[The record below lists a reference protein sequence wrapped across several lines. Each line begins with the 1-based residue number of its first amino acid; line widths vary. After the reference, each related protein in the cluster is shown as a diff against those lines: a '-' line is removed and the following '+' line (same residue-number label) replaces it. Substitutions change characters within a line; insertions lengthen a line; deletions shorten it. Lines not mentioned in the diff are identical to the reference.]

1 MQRLRLSLLLLL
13 TLIAAG
19 PILVAARGPRFVA
32 NRAPT
37 TYVITIHEASPTVA
51 QVTAAMTLQSALLFM
66 THEGPYPKAYA
77 PFVQNLRVV
86 DEAGNELTVQPCTPW
101 QILRCDLWRGWE
113 RGQKWRVD
121 ARPGTPV
128 RVEYDLS
135 LTHQQ
140 VDWDAGI
147 DSAAF
152 VTEWGTFFTGR
163 SLFVMNGQIRSPF
176 VAGNLAWMEGV
187 LVPAA
192 DSRRDV
198 AVRFVLP
205 AAWRATT
212 PWEPTASGDFVAR
225 DLVDLSESMIM
236 LGQHESF
243 ATQQGGTE
251 TVWALGGDS
260 VIEAGAA
267 LRAGAEFA
275 QAFYTE
281 LLGGPP
287 MGQDSQPFERVMVII
302 NASDGVDGEVIGHHI
317 SLTVDESQ
325 AMLALDA
332 DFVMPAHTVLH
343 EFFHLWNGVT
353 FASTNDAEWFKEGLT
368 EYYSLRAARD
378 FGYLSQAD
386 FLAVLAKHYRQYATD
401 PGIGELSLRQ
411 AGADKHTHHGLVYS
425 GGLFVG
431 LALDLHIRH
440 ATQNER
446 SFDDVMRAVYA
457 EYAASGNA
465 LDTAD
470 VQRIAEATSGLGL
483 DDFFTRY
490 VSGTERIP
498 VVNYLEMSG
507 LRAVVD
513 DASLTVSRFDAV
525 TEQSNPILDDVFGSK
540 Q

>member
-1 MQRLRLSLLLLL
+1 MQRLRLSPLLLLI
-13 TLIAAG
+13 LIAAG
-19 PILVAARGPRFVA
+19 PILVAARVPRFTA

-37 TYVITIHEASPTVA
+37 TYVVTIHEASPTVA
-51 QVTAAMTLQSALLFM
+51 QVSATMTLQSPLLFT

-86 DEAGNELTVQPCTPW
+86 NEAGDSLTVQPCTSL
-101 QILRCDLWRGWE
+101 QILRCSLWRGWE

-128 RVEYDLS
+128 RIEYDLS
-135 LTHQQ
+135 LTHEQ
-140 VDWDAGI
+140 VEWAAGI

-152 VTEWGTFFTGR
+152 VTEWGAFFTGR

-176 VAGNLAWMEGV
+176 VAGSLAWMEGV

-205 AAWRATT
+205 ANWRATT
-212 PWEPTASGDFVAR
+212 PWQRTTTGDFVAR
-225 DLVDLSESMIM
+225 DLIDLSESMIM

-243 ATQQGGTE
+243 ATRQGGTE

-260 VIEAGAA
+260 VIKAGKA

-275 QAFYTE
+275 QAYYTE

-287 MGQDSQPFERVMVII
+287 VSPGQQPFERVMVII

-317 SLTVDESQ
+317 SMTVDESQ
-325 AMLALDA
+325 AMLALD
-332 DFVMPAHTVLH
+332 DNVVMPAHTVLH

-353 FASTNDAEWFKEGLT
+353 FASTSDAEWFKEGLT
-368 EYYSLRAARD
+368 EYYSLQAARE
-378 FGYLSQAD
+378 FGYLRQDD
-386 FLAVLAKHYRQYATD
+386 FLAVLARHHQRYTTD
-401 PGIGELSLRQ
+401 PGFGELSLRR
-411 AGADKHTHHGLVYS
+411 AGRDKHTHHGLVYS

-431 LALDLHIRH
+431 LALDSQIRR
-440 ATQNER
+440 ATQNNS

-457 EYAASGNA
+457 EYAASGRA
-465 LDTAD
+465 LNTAA
-470 VQRIAEATSGLGL
+470 VQRIAEETSGVDL

-490 VSGTERIP
+490 VRGTEPIP
-498 VVNYLEMSG
+498 VAEYLALG
-507 LRAVVD
+507 GWVVLAD
-513 DASLTVSRFDAV
+513 STAYPKGR
-525 TEQSNPILDDVFGSK
+525 P
-540 Q
+540 